1 MKKSWYSIKALAD
14 NSAVLT
20 IFDDIGAFGVTAAQF
35 IQDLAN
41 LGNIQRLTIQINS
54 QGGSVQD
61 GVAIYNAIKQHP
73 ASVTVE
79 IPGWALSIASFIA
92 MAGDTIRM
100 AGNGLLMLHNPWVG
114 ATGDAKELRK
124 TADVLDKTREALL
137 SAYARSGKSR
147 AEIITLLDAETWFTA
162 DEALAAG
169 FVDEVQSNDL
179 PIAASFNSSRFTLP
193 PRFSQKGN
201 TIMNMQANNQTA
213 DEIRAA
219 ALAADV
225 QRRSEIN
232 YSFGKFKDRE
242 GVPALQAAC
251 ASDVQC
257 SAQAADL
264 KLLAHLGKDATPVMG
279 NRFAPEDF
287 DPQARRGGDFAEAC
301 TQSLLIRAGV
311 RVENPSPLV
320 RDVERMNITAMAEN
334 ILSMNGKRSSGLG
347 RADIIKAALTTSDFP
362 ELLANTAGKAMML
375 GYDNEPTTHAIWT
388 GEKEVAN
395 FKEQSFV
402 ALSEAPGLLEVAE
415 GGEYTHGSFGE
426 AAEKFTIKTFGRM
439 LNITRQAL
447 INDDLQAFTA
457 MPAAFGSS
465 ARRTEADLVYAKL
478 TGAPVMSDTKTLFHA
493 DHGNLAATGA
503 ALSADSLGVARAAMR
518 RQKGIAG
525 TSHVDPQPRFLIVPV
540 SLENKAEILLSSMM
554 LVGASNNT
562 DNLQWIR
569 NLTLVADPRLDD
581 VSETA
586 WYLAASPNQLD
597 TIVRAYL
604 AGQARP
610 FFEEELEFSRDATSI
625 KCRLDFGCGVIDY
638 RGLYKNPGA

>member
-1 MKKSWYSIKALAD
+1 MKKSWYSINALSFD
-14 NSAVLT
+14 TGTMS
-20 IFDDIGAFGVTAAQF
+20 IFDDIGAFGVTATQF

-41 LGNIQRLTIQINS
+41 LGDIKNLTIQINS

-61 GVAIYNAIKQHP
+61 GVAIFNAIKQHP
-73 ASVTVE
+73 AHVTMEVN
-79 IPGWALSIASFIA
+79 GWALSIASFIA
-92 MAGDTIRM
+92 MAGDTVRM
-100 AGNGLLMLHNPWVG
+100 ASNSLLMLHNPWIST
-114 ATGDAKELRK
+114 AGDAAELRK
-124 TADVLDKTREALL
+124 TADVLDKTKETLI

-147 AEIITLLDAETWFTA
+147 AEIIALLDAETWFTA

-169 FVDEVQSNDL
+169 FADEVQSSGQ
-179 PIAASFNSSRFTLP
+179 PAASFNSNRFTVP
-193 PRFSQKGN
+193 PRLLKGN
-201 TIMNMQANNQTA
+201 TVMNMQVNNQTP

-219 ALAADV
+219 ALAADA

-232 YSFGKFKDRE
+232 ASFSKFKDRPDVAE
-242 GVPALQAAC
+242 LQAAC
-251 ASDVQC
+251 EKDHTI

-264 KLLAHLGKDATPVMG
+264 KLLAILGKDSSPVMG
-279 NRFAPEDF
+279 NNYIPGDF
-287 DPQARRGGDFAEAC
+287 EPQARRGNDFKEAC
-301 TQSLLIRAGV
+301 SQSLLIRAGV

-334 ILSMNGKRSSGLG
+334 ILSMNGKRNPGFG

-375 GYDNEPTTHAIWT
+375 GYDTEPTTHQIWT
-388 GEKEVAN
+388 GEKEVAD
-395 FKEQSFV
+395 FKEKSFV

-415 GGEYTHGSFGE
+415 GAEYKHGSFGE
-426 AAEKFTIKTFGRM
+426 AAEKFSIKTFGRM
-439 LNITRQAL
+439 LTITRQAL

-493 DHGNLAATGA
+493 DHGNLAASGT
-503 ALSADSLGVARAAMR
+503 ALSVDSLGAARAAMR
-518 RQKGIAG
+518 RQKGIKG
-525 TSHVDPQPRFLIVPV
+525 ESHLDPQPRFLIVPV
-540 SLENKAEILLSSMM
+540 VLESKAEAM
-554 LVGASNNT
+554 LNSLVLYGASNGV

-569 NLTLVADPRLDD
+569 NLTLVSDPRIDD

-586 WYLAASPNQLD
+586 WYLAASPAQLD

-610 FFEEELEFSRDATSI
+610 YYEEQIEFEKDGMGV
-625 KCRLDFGCGVIDY
+625 KCRLDFACGVINF